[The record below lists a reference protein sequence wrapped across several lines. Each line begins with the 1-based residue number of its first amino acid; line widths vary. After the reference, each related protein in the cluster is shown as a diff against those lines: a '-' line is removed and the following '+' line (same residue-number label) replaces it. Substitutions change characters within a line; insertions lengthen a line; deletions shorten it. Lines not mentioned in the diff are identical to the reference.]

1 MASDPSAA
9 QAADLACWAEEGHA
23 FASLLRYLST
33 VERRSSAECHRIIA
47 LWPGLYDSS
56 RPEND
61 DEAGAAVWAADNVGG
76 AERGMA
82 GDDFISTAGGAGGTS
97 STDEPSCVKRLALL
111 DSSSAPPSRFISTA
125 GGAGGTSSTD
135 EPSCVKRLALL
146 DSSSAPPS
154 RFISTAGGAGGTSS
168 TDEPSCVKRLAPLD
182 SSASPSRK
190 VAKHETVA
198 SLVQTKAPL
207 AKCEETRT
215 SNDCLAMR
223 HGHPNDKRITFDEPS
238 HTYYLDL
245 IKLPISVTALCSAQF
260 DSFVSADIVRQYWDK
275 WSQDRCHKLYVLI
288 TYLTA
293 RGLQSAQAQQAV
305 IQMWTTHGTSQSE
318 LGTAM
323 HLRIEQSLD
332 AEPPDGRAMTED
344 GDTSVASDVKEMR
357 QYEQW
362 RRDVH
367 DNFGWRPYRVEW
379 CIYSPRYLVGGS
391 VDALFIDPVGSYHL
405 IDWKRC
411 REPLSE
417 KTPHYGRF
425 GRAGG
430 PVAHVKQTKYHKYCL
445 QLNVYRLILEAGV
458 SYHSS
463 NKEGVR
469 RGRKLE
475 RMMKTDTGIVLLAAL
490 CWF

>member
-47 LWPGLYDSS
+47 LCPGLYDSS

-97 STDEPSCVKRLALL
+97 STDEPSCVKRLA
-111 DSSSAPPSRFISTA
+111 P
-125 GGAGGTSSTD
+125 
-135 EPSCVKRLALL
+135 L

-293 RGLQSAQAQQAV
+293 KGLQSAQAQQAV

-332 AEPPDGRAMTED
+332 AEPPDGRAMTQY

-362 RRDVH
+362 RRDVR

-379 CIYSPRYLVGGS
+379 CIYSPRYLVGGC
-391 VDALFIDPVGSYHL
+391 VDALFIDPAGSYHL

-411 REPLSE
+411 REPLSD
-417 KTPHYGRF
+417 KTTHYGRF

-463 NKEGVR
+463 NIEGVR

>member
-33 VERRSSAECHRIIA
+33 VERRSSAECHRVIA
-47 LWPGLYDSS
+47 LARPLYDS

-61 DEAGAAVWAADNVGG
+61 DEAWAAVWAADNVGG
-76 AERGMA
+76 AERGTA
-82 GDDFISTAGGAGGTS
+82 GDDFISTAGGAGGAPPERSEAAGSASTSTS
-97 STDEPSCVKRLALL
+97 STEPSCVKSIAPL
-111 DSSSAPPSRFISTA
+111 DSGAPPEQSEAAGSASTS
-125 GGAGGTSSTD
+125 TSST
-135 EPSCVKRLALL
+135 
-146 DSSSAPPS
+146 
-154 RFISTAGGAGGTSS
+154 
-168 TDEPSCVKRLAPLD
+168 EPSCVKRLAPLG
-182 SSASPSRK
+182 SSAPPSRK
-190 VAKHETVA
+190 VPKHETVA
-198 SLVQTKAPL
+198 SRVQTKAPL
-207 AKCEETRT
+207 AKGQETRM
-215 SNDCLAMR
+215 SNDCLAVR
-223 HGHPNDKRITFDEPS
+223 HDHPNDKRITFDEPS

-245 IKLPISVTALCSAQF
+245 IKLPTSVTALCSAQF
-260 DSFVSADIVRQYWDK
+260 DSFVSADIVRQYWDT

-293 RGLQSAQAQQAV
+293 RGLQSAQAQRAV
-305 IQMWTTHGTSQSE
+305 IQMWTTHGTNQSR

-323 HLRIEQSLD
+323 HSRIEESLD
-332 AEPPDGRAMTED
+332 AEPPDGRAKTES

-362 RRDVH
+362 RRDVR
-367 DNFGWRPYRVEW
+367 DKFGWRPYRVEW

-405 IDWKRC
+405 VDWKRC

-417 KTPHYGRF
+417 KATHYGRF

-458 SYHSS
+458 SYHSGTKMVLDVEDNS
-463 NKEGVR
+463 R
-469 RGRKLE
+469 E
-475 RMMKTDTGIVLLAAL
+475 R
-490 CWF
+490 